1 MFVALVISTQ
11 STCALLCWYLC
22 GLSAYTIFFHIISLR
37 TRLSGKSVIEH
48 KMCVLIFF
56 TTFVWNVSH
65 SKKNWAR
72 YYHNVHRYSCKVPVI
87 LVRFLRTMNFFKTF
101 LKNTQLSSFMKIR
114 PLGDE
119 LFHANGRTDKLTDR
133 QAGRQIDMTKLITPF
148 SQFGESTEN
157 LV

>member
-1 MFVALVISTQ
+1 
-11 STCALLCWYLC
+11 
-22 GLSAYTIFFHIISLR
+22 
-37 TRLSGKSVIEH
+37 
-48 KMCVLIFF
+48 
-56 TTFVWNVSH
+56 
-65 SKKNWAR
+65 
-72 YYHNVHRYSCKVPVI
+72 
-87 LVRFLRTMNFFKTF
+87 MNFFKTF